1 MTRALSTSRR
11 LLATAGAL
19 VALVAVTATPS
30 LAQHEMSG
38 GGGPTIIRGF
48 TDVTWRSG
56 GWNTGRNAAFELGQF
71 DLFITSQLADRFSF
85 VGETVFE
92 FDETAGE
99 FVVDVERAGITYAI
113 DDHLRLTAGKVHT
126 PLGYWNN
133 AYHHGLALQPTIERP
148 LLMKFEDE
156 GGPLPIHTVGVQ
168 LSGRD
173 LGAAHLGFD
182 VLVGNGLGNRPVADS
197 TRTPSITLAAHSQLT
212 PSLRVGVSGYRAVS
226 EPGSETP
233 AGSLLASR
241 LTQTIGGAFA
251 TWFTQRAEA
260 IIEAQQVMDQS
271 AGQRTTSPGW
281 FAYGGIR
288 VSPRI
293 VPYAMHDQVRL
304 AANDPYFAP
313 VHTRRETLGVRFEQS
328 AAVVLKLEGRSI
340 EDSARARAKD
350 VALQLA
356 VAF

>member
-1 MTRALSTSRR
+1 
-11 LLATAGAL
+11 
-19 VALVAVTATPS
+19 
-30 LAQHEMSG
+30 
-38 GGGPTIIRGF
+38 
-48 TDVTWRSG
+48 
-56 GWNTGRNAAFELGQF
+56 
-71 DLFITSQLADRFSF
+71 
-85 VGETVFE
+85 
-92 FDETAGE
+92 
-99 FVVDVERAGITYAI
+99 
-113 DDHLRLTAGKVHT
+113 
-126 PLGYWNN
+126 
-133 AYHHGLALQPTIERP
+133 
-148 LLMKFEDE
+148 
-156 GGPLPIHTVGVQ
+156 
-168 LSGRD
+168 
-173 LGAAHLGFD
+173 
-182 VLVGNGLGNRPVADS
+182 VADS